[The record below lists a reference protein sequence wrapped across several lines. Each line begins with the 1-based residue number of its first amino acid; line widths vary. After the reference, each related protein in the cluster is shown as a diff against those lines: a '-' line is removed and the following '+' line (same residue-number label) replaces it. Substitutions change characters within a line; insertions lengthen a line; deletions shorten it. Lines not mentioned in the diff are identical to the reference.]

1 MSNQINQSKERFFN
15 QLLEVFEDERE
26 VADEQFLDQVEQ
38 LMKQYVEIFIKSQL
52 KGKVEL
58 CPVEFTKLKKT
69 ENLGGTFGRF
79 VSKGDYETGRTGKI
93 IVYTERLAGLD
104 REKRNEMIIKFFSVI
119 AHETR
124 HYLQWLYNV
133 KVETGDEEGLEFL
146 KKTLG
151 QNADILGDHFS
162 DYAIKNRYMNLTNMQ
177 TFLESVGLLD
187 VMDSFKMMFT
197 RNQDKQYLTRWVEQD
212 ARKAG
217 RKSQQQLIDE
227 FNGFIKRQY
236 PAVNFPK
243 NFKAVKS
250 VKVDNMIAYGK
261 SKVGKKEKQ
270 YIGKYARLTHGKS
283 KTETKRLRDK
293 VEERYAIEKAVKND
307 PEASNQK
314 LEQTAELFEKMCKVA
329 LEEIKYE
336 DGNIS
341 IEKQIEKMMRKMKRA
356 TLSHYIRY
364 AEHALSLAKA
374 VGDEIAEVKVELQ
387 VQDVFGQ
394 CERYG
399 SDEFKN
405 VQLLIEAREK
415 FDEDSLLYFVF
426 DKQIKKLAP
435 ELKYKD
441 FFKKVSDG
449 DVTMEQMVEFITELD
464 NRQDLARGRLLDK
477 ALKQLM
483 NTAPQQFASYEKLKE
498 LERAFY
504 EKGLLWASLATGFSA
519 RAMFP
524 DVEDN
529 IFNI

>member
-38 LMKQYVEIFIKSQL
+38 LMKQYIEIFIKSQL

-236 PAVNFPK
+236 PTVNFPK

-250 VKVDNMIAYGK
+250 VKADNMIAAAHT
-261 SKVGKKEKQ
+261 KQ
-270 YIGKYARLTHGKS
+270 VRNSRNH
-283 KTETKRLRDK
+283 
-293 VEERYAIEKAVKND
+293 
-307 PEASNQK
+307 
-314 LEQTAELFEKMCKVA
+314 
-329 LEEIKYE
+329 
-336 DGNIS
+336 
-341 IEKQIEKMMRKMKRA
+341 
-356 TLSHYIRY
+356 
-364 AEHALSLAKA
+364 
-374 VGDEIAEVKVELQ
+374 
-387 VQDVFGQ
+387 
-394 CERYG
+394 
-399 SDEFKN
+399 
-405 VQLLIEAREK
+405 
-415 FDEDSLLYFVF
+415 
-426 DKQIKKLAP
+426 
-435 ELKYKD
+435 
-441 FFKKVSDG
+441 
-449 DVTMEQMVEFITELD
+449 
-464 NRQDLARGRLLDK
+464 
-477 ALKQLM
+477 
-483 NTAPQQFASYEKLKE
+483 
-498 LERAFY
+498 
-504 EKGLLWASLATGFSA
+504 
-519 RAMFP
+519 
-524 DVEDN
+524 
-529 IFNI
+529 